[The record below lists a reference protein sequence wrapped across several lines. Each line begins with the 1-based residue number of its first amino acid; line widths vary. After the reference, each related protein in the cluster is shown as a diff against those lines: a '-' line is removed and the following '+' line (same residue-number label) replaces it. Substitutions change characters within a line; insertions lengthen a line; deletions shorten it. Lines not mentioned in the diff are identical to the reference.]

1 MSLRQT
7 ATCFF
12 FLTLCGQHSDIITA
26 QEVHS
31 GREGEDI
38 TVRCRFYWSG
48 RRMFCRETCDNNNN
62 ILLQTDSDSAE
73 NNKYKLT
80 FIKRDF
86 LKYDILNVTIKHL
99 TKSDEGRYRCE
110 LERWISDGKD
120 DFLIRVTDASTTP
133 KLTSAARPP
142 SPTVQSTSLPA
153 LSSTLL
159 SVVPES
165 SKLPEQEHDEMTTTA
180 PPSDLVVYV
189 LVAWGVISG
198 LLVLSVL
205 IFCKR
210 RRAKTKDAGAAAAQ
224 CANMMEQD
232 SRVYEEIND
241 AIGQNKSPGKISTVY
256 ATINHKGERDDGL
269 PEASGSTKL

>member
-12 FLTLCGQHSDIITA
+12 FLTALCGQHSDIITA

-120 DFLIRVTDASTTP
+120 DFLIRVTD
-133 KLTSAARPP
+133 
-142 SPTVQSTSLPA
+142 
-153 LSSTLL
+153 
-159 SVVPES
+159 ES